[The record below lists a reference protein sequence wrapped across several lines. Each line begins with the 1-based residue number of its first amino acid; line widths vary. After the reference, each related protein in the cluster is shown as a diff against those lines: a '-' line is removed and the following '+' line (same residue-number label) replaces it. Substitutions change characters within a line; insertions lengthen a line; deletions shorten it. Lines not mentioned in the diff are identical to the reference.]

1 MTEKIASATCSWLRD
16 RTAATRAT
24 SASIESPSAIS
35 PASARS
41 PAWASARRRGNR
53 CDIRRRQK
61 YTPRSTMTVTETT
74 ERPTRSHS
82 TQPAPINVKESN
94 LSAIILN
101 SPFAQS
107 VSRNHLH
114 GPDQP
119 PDAAAAVACDDPH
132 LHRPGFCGRGPVHV
146 WLGGGGAQRIE
157 LAAGRVEAPGD
168 LVVVAAGQEAH
179 LRAGAHGA
187 GAVGR
192 KLAAVRLERED
203 DRIARGTGVRGRP
216 HGQRREPV
224 QRLPAAPGPE
234 TAP

>member
-1 MTEKIASATCSWLRD
+1 MTEEIASATCSWLRD
-16 RTAATRAT
+16 RRPATRAT
-24 SASIESPSAIS
+24 SASIEWPSAIS

-41 PAWASARRRGNR
+41 PACASARRRGNR

-119 PDAAAAVACDDPH
+119 PDPAPAVACDDPH
-132 LHRPGFCGRGPVHV
+132 LHRAGFRGRGPVHV
-146 WLGGGGAQRIE
+146 RLGGGSAQRIE
-157 LAAGRVEAPGD
+157 LAARGVEAPGD
-168 LVVVAAGQEAH
+168 VVVVAPGQQAH
-179 LRAGAHGA
+179 LRARTHAA
-187 GAVGR
+187 GAVRR
-192 KLAAVRLERED
+192 KLPAVRLDGQD
-203 DRIARGTGVRGRP
+203 DRI
-216 HGQRREPV
+216 
-224 QRLPAAPGPE
+224 
-234 TAP
+234 